1 LWSVAGKQ
9 AAAAVCV
16 ALALGLRRPLQW
28 RCCCPR
34 SLALV
39 VRRQPRRR
47 QAQPVVVAA
56 LGGGAQGQGWRRVAS
71 CQRRRVCLCYCAVFG
86 SAMVSACSARGQLPP
101 APLASAPTTTRLPRH
116 GAENAATHAPP
127 SEASCAC
134 DAAPRPRCVSSPC
147 RCHHSWAAVRTSA
160 AATPRTV
167 KIRAAKSAFKRH
179 SLSWWQPTCWCKCGQ
194 RHSAPTLAWQH
205 SSSDVADDG
214 RGGRSPTRKNL
225 GSRFG
230 PLWERRVAVVDP
242 CTLQPDSLSAKK
254 MFDRPPE
261 RPCMQLLSACRG
273 SARRRP
279 PRCND
284 GPATPRVVRWG

>member
-1 LWSVAGKQ
+1 VAGKQ

-134 DAAPRPRCVSSPC
+134 DAAPRPRCVSSPR

-167 KIRAAKSAFKRH
+167 KFRAAKSAFKSPPAGVSVASATARPRWH
-179 SLSWWQPTCWCKCGQ
+179 GSTAAVTWPTMDVVV
-194 RHSAPTLAWQH
+194 ALPLAKRTW
-205 SSSDVADDG
+205 A
-214 RGGRSPTRKNL
+214 
-225 GSRFG
+225 
-230 PLWERRVAVVDP
+230 AV
-242 CTLQPDSLSAKK
+242 
-254 MFDRPPE
+254 
-261 RPCMQLLSACRG
+261 
-273 SARRRP
+273 SARSE
-279 PRCND
+279 
-284 GPATPRVVRWG
+284 GP